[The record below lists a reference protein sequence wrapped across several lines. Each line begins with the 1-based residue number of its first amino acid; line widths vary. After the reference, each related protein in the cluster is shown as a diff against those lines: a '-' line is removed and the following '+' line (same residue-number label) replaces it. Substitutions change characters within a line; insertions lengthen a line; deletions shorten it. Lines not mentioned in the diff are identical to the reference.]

1 LQICQER
8 IGSDTGSGGGNFAI
22 ETNIAAY
29 VSDSLED
36 SQQLLS
42 ATELGVPAARFI
54 GSLTMT
60 ANIIESCVI
69 AQVVNQ
75 TSVIEVARSAF
86 ESFVIEVPIN
96 SGEKAYLVLRVINN
110 RGSASAWTSTD
121 VLELKR

>member
-1 LQICQER
+1 
-8 IGSDTGSGGGNFAI
+8 
-22 ETNIAAY
+22 
-29 VSDSLED
+29 
-36 SQQLLS
+36 LLS
-42 ATELGVPAARFI
+42 ATELGVPAAQFI

-96 SGEKAYLVLRVINN
+96 SAEKAYLVLRVINN

-121 VLELKR
+121 VLEIKR